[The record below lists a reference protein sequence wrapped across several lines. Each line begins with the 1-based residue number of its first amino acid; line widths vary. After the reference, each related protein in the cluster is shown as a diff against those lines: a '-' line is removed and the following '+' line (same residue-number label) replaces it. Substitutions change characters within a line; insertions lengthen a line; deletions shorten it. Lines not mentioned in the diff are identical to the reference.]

1 MTTTAT
7 QGMQIGGHVSAAGGL
22 YRAIERGVEREMEAI
37 QIFVSAPQ
45 TWRATKHSAED
56 IARFRD
62 AYAASGIGE
71 VWIHNIYL
79 ANLATD
85 TSENTEQLE
94 KSVGSVVN
102 AMRIAEAVGAQGV
115 VLHTGSHRGRGME
128 AVEEQVV
135 ATIKRILDEA
145 PGEAVLA
152 LETMAGQGGAI
163 GTRFEDLGLLI
174 REVKSPRLKTCL
186 DTAHSFAAGYAI
198 HTPEGLDA
206 AMQEFDQHIGV
217 DLLAVVHANDSKI
230 PLGGLRDRHENIGD
244 GEIETSGFETI
255 MAHPAFQGRAFL
267 LEVPG
272 IATEAHPK
280 GDGPDIEN
288 VNRLKAIR
296 DALAGGKPA
305 SAKKA
310 PARTAK
316 K

>member
-1 MTTTAT
+1 MTTTADR
-7 QGMQIGGHVSAAGGL
+7 GMQIGGHVSAAGGL
-22 YRAIERGVEREMEAI
+22 YRAIERGIEREMEAI
-37 QIFVSAPQ
+37 QFFVSAPQ
-45 TWRATKHSAED
+45 TWRATKHSEDD

-62 AYAASGIGE
+62 AHAASGIGE

-85 TSENTEQLE
+85 TSEGTEQLE
-94 KSVGSVVN
+94 KSVGSVLN
-102 AMRIAEAVGAQGV
+102 AMHIAEAIGAQGV

-128 AVEEQVV
+128 AVQEQV
-135 ATIKRILDEA
+135 AKAITRILDES
-145 PGEAVLA
+145 PGEAILA

-163 GTRFEDLGLLI
+163 GTRFEDLGVLI
-174 REVKSPRLKTCL
+174 REVGSPRLKTCL
-186 DTAHSFAAGYAI
+186 DTAHTFAAGYPI
-198 HTPEGLDA
+198 HTVAGLEG
-206 AMQEFDQHIGV
+206 AMKEFDEHIGL

-244 GEIETSGFETI
+244 GEITTSGFEAI

-272 IATEAHPK
+272 IATEAFPK

-288 VNRLKAIR
+288 VNRLKKIR
-296 DALAGGKPA
+296 DAGA
-305 SAKKA
+305 SSAKSVRAKKA
-310 PARTAK
+310 PAK